1 VKTKYLLPISVFA
14 ACWVSAG
21 CGSGSAPET
30 ATPAS
35 DANEPKLV
43 QVNGQEAVQLDPES
57 VRLAGIKTAPA
68 GSSGMNATMQPTG
81 EVSATDTGAVQITPR
96 LPGKITQVLVNVG
109 DRVTPGQTIAWVD
122 SVDLATAQ
130 AAYETAVA
138 HANLSKNQLAQQ
150 KKLAGYGALSAQAVE
165 DARSAASAADAAVQS
180 DMDQIK
186 VDQLALTNTQSLV
199 KMGEITRKPLE
210 DAQNSYSDAQSTA
223 SQAAS
228 TLHSTK
234 SNYDRAVI
242 LYKGGVYARQQLEDA
257 ETAYNSA
264 VASDQQAKT
273 AERLSREELTRQEK
287 IFNSNLN
294 GAQSLVEAESKVQQD
309 RHTYQNDVVSQGL
322 AHTQYQ
328 RALAVNKSG
337 IPVSQ
342 ALQSAQDTYDEAMV
356 AVQAAAST
364 LKLYGVQPGKSGAVV
379 PIVSPIK
386 GIVSARTM
394 VVGQNV
400 DTSTQLA
407 RLINLDQVYI
417 DAQVYENDLGGVA
430 VGDKVSV
437 SVSAL
442 PTRTF
447 TGKVQWIANELNP
460 DTRTTTVRTMLANS
474 DWLLRPGMFAT
485 VKIGARKSMAG
496 VAIPADA
503 VLQEGD
509 DTVVYVQIAAGQYA
523 KRKVKVGPAVDGRVP
538 ALSGIS
544 PGDLVV
550 QDGNVLIQKAQS
562 KLESGK

>member
-1 VKTKYLLPISVFA
+1 
-14 ACWVSAG
+14 
-21 CGSGSAPET
+21 
-30 ATPAS
+30 
-35 DANEPKLV
+35 
-43 QVNGQEAVQLDPES
+43 
-57 VRLAGIKTAPA
+57 
-68 GSSGMNATMQPTG
+68 MNATMQPTG

-138 HANLSKNQLAQQ
+138 HADLSRNQLAQQ

-165 DARSAASAADAAVQS
+165 DARRAASAADAAVQS
-180 DMDQIK
+180 DTDQTK
-186 VDQLALTNTQSLV
+186 VDQLALNNTQSLV

-210 DAQNSYSDAQSTA
+210 DAQNNYSDAQSA
-223 SQAAS
+223 AAQAAS

-234 SNYDRAVI
+234 ANYDRAVI

-294 GAQSLVEAESKVQQD
+294 GAQSMVEAESKVQQD
-309 RHTYQNDVVSQGL
+309 RHTYQNDVVAQGL

-328 RALAVNKSG
+328 RALAVNKAG

-364 LKLYGVQPGKSGAVV
+364 LKLYGVQPGKSSGAVV

-400 DTSTQLA
+400 DTSSQLA
-407 RLINLDQVYI
+407 RLINLDQVYV
-417 DAQVYENDLGGVA
+417 DAQVYEDDLAGVA

-460 DTRTTTVRTMLANS
+460 DTRTTTVRTMLTNP

-509 DTVVYVQIAAGQYA
+509 DEVVYVQVAGGQYV

-538 ALSGIS
+538 ALSGVS

-550 QDGNVLIQKAQS
+550 QDGSVLLQKAQS